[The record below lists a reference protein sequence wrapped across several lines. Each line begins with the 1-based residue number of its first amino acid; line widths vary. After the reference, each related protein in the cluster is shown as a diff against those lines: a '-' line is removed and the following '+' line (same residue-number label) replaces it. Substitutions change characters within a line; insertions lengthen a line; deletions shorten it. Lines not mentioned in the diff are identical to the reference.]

1 MRATLRLSSPAWFAH
16 PKKTSSTAAGST
28 AGLRRSNCSITY
40 APRSSGRTPESAP
53 RNFPTGVRTAS
64 MITASIFDYH
74 PFMHLREGDP
84 APDFTLNGVPPGAY
98 HLADQRGKV
107 VVLAF
112 YPGDFTPVCLRQLQ
126 HYEAQRE
133 RLVST
138 GATLWAISTDDL
150 ELHERMAKSYALSFP
165 LLADLQG
172 KVAALYGVRGLLGT
186 ARRSVFIVDPQGII
200 RYSKEEPLSL
210 SYRSVDDI
218 LNALRDSGLL
228 PAGQ

>member
-1 MRATLRLSSPAWFAH
+1 
-16 PKKTSSTAAGST
+16 
-28 AGLRRSNCSITY
+28 
-40 APRSSGRTPESAP
+40 
-53 RNFPTGVRTAS
+53 
-64 MITASIFDYH
+64 
-74 PFMHLREGDP
+74 MHLREGDA
-84 APDFTLNGVPPGAY
+84 APDFTLSGVPSGAY

-126 HYEAQRE
+126 HYEAQRQK
-133 RLVST
+133 LLDT
-138 GATLWAISTDDL
+138 GAVLWAISTDDL

-165 LLADLQG
+165 LLADPG
-172 KVAALYGVRGLLGT
+172 GTVAAQYGVRGLMGS
-186 ARRSVFIVDPQGII
+186 ARRSIFIICPKGTI

-228 PAGQ
+228 PVPAAKS